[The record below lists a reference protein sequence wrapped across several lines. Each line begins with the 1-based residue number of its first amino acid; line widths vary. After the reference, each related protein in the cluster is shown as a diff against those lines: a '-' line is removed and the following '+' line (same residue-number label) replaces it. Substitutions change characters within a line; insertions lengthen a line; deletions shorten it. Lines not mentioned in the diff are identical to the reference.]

1 MNFSIILSHCKAFFY
16 KIASI
21 SILYFNY
28 LIKLSLVV
36 VLNRGMLI
44 NAIRTIRKKK
54 RLAISPQNK
63 GTAVVNTGFYF
74 LPTP

>member
-44 NAIRTIRKKK
+44 NAIRTIRKKNDWQYLHK
-54 RLAISPQNK
+54 IRVRL
-63 GTAVVNTGFYF
+63 
-74 LPTP
+74 L

>member
-36 VLNRGMLI
+36 VLNCGMLI
-44 NAIRTIRKKK
+44 NAIRTIRKKNDW
-54 RLAISPQNK
+54 Q
-63 GTAVVNTGFYF
+63 
-74 LPTP
+74 

>member
-1 MNFSIILSHCKAFFY
+1 MNFSIILSQCKAFFY

-36 VLNRGMLI
+36 VLNRGLLI
-44 NAIRTIRKKK
+44 YAIRTIRKKTIADNSTK
-54 RLAISPQNK
+54 Y
-63 GTAVVNTGFYF
+63 GYGCCE
-74 LPTP
+74 